1 MTDRIHSLTVVLER
15 DIREDDVQPII
26 DAIGMCRGVLRVKT
40 LVADPTSYMA
50 ISRARM
56 ALIEKLHD
64 ALREE
69 P

>member
-1 MTDRIHSLTVVLER
+1 VSDRIHSLTVVLER
-15 DIREDDVQPII
+15 DIRDDDLQPVI
-26 DAIGMCRGVLRVKT
+26 DAIGMVRGVLRVKK

-56 ALIEKLHD
+56 ALIEKLNE